1 MENTDGSY
9 SDGFAIDYLGLH
21 TDYKGEDM
29 LDLAISML
37 SELSL
42 RLHNVT
48 FSRNIFPFF
57 FFVLWRVSHNFL
69 RCVILP
75 KEWLICSLSLSGLIF
90 HDFGFLRKEVRC
102 PASLDQGI
110 WVLRYRSFITF

>member
-57 FFVLWRVSHNFL
+57 FFLFCGECLIIFFAVLFYQRN
-69 RCVILP
+69 
-75 KEWLICSLSLSGLIF
+75 G
-90 HDFGFLRKEVRC
+90 
-102 PASLDQGI
+102 
-110 WVLRYRSFITF
+110 

>member
-57 FFVLWRVSHNFL
+57 FLFCGECLIIFFAVLFYQRN
-69 RCVILP
+69 
-75 KEWLICSLSLSGLIF
+75 G
-90 HDFGFLRKEVRC
+90 
-102 PASLDQGI
+102 
-110 WVLRYRSFITF
+110 